1 MTKQLQFSPL
11 RFQSY
16 LASRS
21 TTSDLV
27 ATELKVSSSTV
38 TRWRCGYRAPSPVH
52 EELMRAK
59 WGQQV
64 WDFLTEASDQ
74 LPK

>member
-1 MTKQLQFSPL
+1 
-11 RFQSY
+11 
-16 LASRS
+16 
-21 TTSDLV
+21 V